1 MLVALE
7 GKPKPSM
14 DGGGVCP
21 KRKRALFGNVR
32 HPKRKGLNQHHDG
45 KRLAS
50 RQMVH

>member
-32 HPKRKGLNQHHDG
+32 HPKRKGFAPGGEHLVVID
-45 KRLAS
+45 KWRI
-50 RQMVH
+50 